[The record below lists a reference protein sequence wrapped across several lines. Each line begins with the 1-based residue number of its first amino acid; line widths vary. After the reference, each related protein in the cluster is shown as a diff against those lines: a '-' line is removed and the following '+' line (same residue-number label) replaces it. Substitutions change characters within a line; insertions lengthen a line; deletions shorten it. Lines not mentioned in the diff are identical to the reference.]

1 MTSVTA
7 RLTGW
12 YAVTVTLA
20 VVAALGVGRLL
31 LEREMTAGI
40 DLLHE
45 AEFRE
50 VIQQLRADPETL
62 APAEL
67 ARLMAEHSAA
77 DEHLFFFQVH
87 DEEGR
92 VLFRSANLGD
102 TVLPDYS
109 EGHAVA
115 WTTELPIY
123 GKVRGNDFLAG
134 RLHFQIASRVGP
146 MAQVLRQYTQV
157 GGLIALLVALAS
169 LGLGY
174 VISRVALRPIRDIER
189 TARRIGADNLNER
202 IPAPPGRDEVAGLVK
217 LLNAMFDRL
226 ESSFRQIARFS
237 ADASHELKTPL
248 TLIRLNTER
257 VRARVAGDE
266 VAVAE
271 VDGLL
276 EEIARM
282 QEIIN
287 SLLFLAKAEGGALK
301 IAREEHAAEEFV
313 RSIAE
318 DALVLAEDAGQH
330 LSVARN
336 DAFRPRFEP
345 GLLRQVMLNLVSNA
359 VAVMPAGGT
368 VTLSSAQVGAQW
380 QLEVVDEGPGLPS
393 EQLTSMFERFAQLPR
408 PAGGEAKG
416 NGLGLA
422 ICRSIVRLHGGE
434 ITAANR
440 EDRSGL
446 RLRVVLPA

>member
-301 IAREEHAAEEFV
+301 IAREEHAAEEICAIDRGGCARAGGGCGATPERGAQRRV
-313 RSIAE
+313 SSALRARVAPAG
-318 DALVLAEDAGQH
+318 DAQFGEQRGRGDAGGWHGDAEFRAGGRAVAIGSRGRRAGPALGAVDVDVRAVRATAATGGRGGEGQWARAGD
-330 LSVARN
+330 LPEYRAVAR
-336 DAFRPRFEP
+336 
-345 GLLRQVMLNLVSNA
+345 G
-359 VAVMPAGGT
+359 
-368 VTLSSAQVGAQW
+368 
-380 QLEVVDEGPGLPS
+380 
-393 EQLTSMFERFAQLPR
+393 
-408 PAGGEAKG
+408 
-416 NGLGLA
+416 
-422 ICRSIVRLHGGE
+422 
-434 ITAANR
+434 
-440 EDRSGL
+440 
-446 RLRVVLPA
+446 